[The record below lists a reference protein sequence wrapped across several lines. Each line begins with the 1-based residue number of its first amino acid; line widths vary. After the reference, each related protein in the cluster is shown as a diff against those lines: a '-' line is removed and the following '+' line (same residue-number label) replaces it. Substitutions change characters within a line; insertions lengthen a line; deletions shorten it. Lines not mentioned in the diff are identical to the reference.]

1 MKKTFFFFL
10 FLCLVLQKISAQDYY
25 FRHLQVENG
34 LSHNTITSS
43 IQDHRGF
50 MWFGTKDGLNRFDGY
65 NFKTFK
71 NQPNLKNSLGSNFI
85 RTLHEYQ
92 NYIWVGTDNGLYKY
106 NEELENFESVK
117 ASIGKPVLDI
127 TDDNK
132 GNLWFIAA
140 GILYKLPIPDQ
151 PDETKLKS
159 FQLDYVEYLMKDK
172 NGVIW
177 TSSQDHLYKFSE
189 KENQFLPVKLY
200 HKPSNDFPF
209 IITALHPFD
218 SSSVLLGTKYHGA
231 LSYNYTTKELV
242 PLFPENENPLYIRD
256 FAFKNK
262 EELWLATESGLY
274 IYNIPAHSYTNL
286 KKSYNNPYAISD
298 NALYSFTIDKEGGVW
313 IGTYFGGINYYST
326 PFTPF
331 KKYFPMVG
339 ENSISGNAVRE
350 IHEDKYGKLWIG
362 TEDAG
367 LNRFDSKT
375 EKFFRIPQKNLSY
388 YNIHGMLPLD
398 DELWVGT
405 FEHGLDILDIKTG
418 KRIRHYDTDNT
429 NGALK
434 SDFILD
440 IFQSES
446 NHLYILTSLGIY
458 EYLKNE
464 DRFITVSGFP
474 STHHYSYIEEDK
486 NGTLWAGTYWDGL
499 FYYNPST
506 GEHGVY
512 KHENDKEKSLSSNV
526 INGVYTDSSN
536 RLWITTENGLNLYN
550 RETENFTRFT
560 TKEGL
565 ASNVIYSILEDDHHN
580 LWISTSAGI
589 VNFDPVTHE
598 TKTYTKAN
606 GLLSDQFN
614 YSSAYKDEDGTM
626 YFGSVYGMI
635 SFDPDSFTSNSYNA
649 PILFTQMQ
657 INNKD
662 VDVNAKDSPLDK
674 SVNFTEEIELNH
686 HQNSFSLEFAN
697 LTFTAPQMTE
707 YWYRM
712 KGLNENW
719 IYLGKDHKVY
729 FTELPAGDYQL
740 QVKSKNAHGS
750 WNKQTANLG
759 IAVLPPIWLSKWAY
773 LIYTLLFVGFLWY
786 LLRYY
791 HRYNQNKN
799 RRKFQALQVQQ
810 EKEIYQAKIQFFT
823 NIAHEIRTPLTLI
836 KAPLEKLL
844 KTSIQQLEVRENVEI
859 MERNTTRLLD
869 LVNQLLD
876 FRKTET
882 KALKL
887 TFVEVD
893 IVKLLKDTQLRFKPA
908 IEEKNIDFTVRCDT
922 DSLPAFADKE
932 GLNKILSNLFNNAIK
947 YGEKKVIVSLDHQA
961 EDYFTIKVEN
971 DGEIIPDSL
980 SQKIFEPFFRV
991 NENESG
997 AGTGIGLSL
1006 AYSLAQLH
1014 NGELKLKKD
1023 NPDSNTFELK
1033 LPIHQEREFQ
1043 LHSSPQHHNG
1053 KAVQD
1058 IHESNTSAEKV
1069 SILVV
1074 EDSEELLDFLYR
1086 EFQSCYKVF
1095 KAENG
1100 QKALKI
1106 LKEQSIQLVISD
1118 VSMPVMDGHLLCE
1131 TIKTNLEFSHIPVV
1145 LLTAKN
1151 ALQSK
1156 IEGLESGADA
1166 YVTKPFS
1173 IEYLKAQAH
1182 TLIQNRK
1189 NIMNYFASTPLSH
1202 IKSIANTKT
1211 DKDFIEKLE
1220 EIIYNNMANTDL
1232 NVDVLADIMN
1242 MSRSTLYRKI
1252 KDLSSLSPNELINI
1266 SRLKKA
1272 AELLATREYK
1282 IFEVAEKVGYK
1293 SQNSLGRNF
1302 QKQFHMTPTEY
1313 MNSSEKQHP
1322 HK

>member
-10 FLCLVLQKISAQDYY
+10 FLVIAASHTQAQDYY

-71 NQPNLKNSLGSNFI
+71 NRSDFENSLGSNFI

-92 NYIWVGTDNGLYKY
+92 NNIWVGTDNGLYRY
-106 NEELENFESVK
+106 NEEVEDFELVK
-117 ASIGKPVLDI
+117 ATINKPILDI
-127 TDDNK
+127 ANDNN
-132 GNLWFIAA
+132 GNLWYIAA
-140 GILYKLPIPDQ
+140 GVLYKLPVKGHAS
-151 PDETKLKS
+151 ETEMTS
-159 FQLDYVEYLMKDK
+159 FGLDYVEYLMQDK
-172 NGVIW
+172 KGHIW
-177 TSSQDHLYKFSE
+177 VSSHDRLFKYSEGENLFTPIQLKYITST
-189 KENQFLPVKLY
+189 
-200 HKPSNDFPF
+200 DFPL
-209 IITALHPFD
+209 IITALHPAD
-218 SSSVLLGTKYHGA
+218 SSTLLIGTKYHGA
-231 LSYNYTTKELV
+231 LSYDYTTKELAS
-242 PLFPENENPLYIRD
+242 LFSENESPLYVRD
-256 FAFKNK
+256 FAFRNK
-262 EELWLATESGLY
+262 KELWMATESGLY
-274 IYNIPAHSYTNL
+274 IYNLSRHTYINL
-286 KKSYNNPYAISD
+286 KKSYNNPYALSD
-298 NALYSFTIDKEGGVW
+298 NALYSLTVDKEGGVW
-313 IGTYFGGINYYST
+313 IGTYFGGVNYYSK

-331 KKYFPMVG
+331 NKYFPMVG

-350 IHEDKYGKLWIG
+350 IHKDKYGKLWIG

-367 LNRFDSKT
+367 LNRFDVETK
-375 EKFFRIPQKNLSY
+375 KFTRIPQKNLSY
-388 YNIHGMLPLD
+388 YNIHGILPID
-398 DELWVGT
+398 NELWVGT
-405 FEHGLDILDIKTG
+405 FEHGLDVLDLKTG
-418 KRIRHYDTDNT
+418 NRIRHYDTENS
-429 NGALK
+429 GLK

-440 IFQSES
+440 IFISKS

-458 EYLKNE
+458 EYLKK
-464 DRFITVSGFP
+464 DDHFVTVSGFP
-474 STHHYSYIEEDK
+474 ATHHYSYIEEDK

-499 FYYNPST
+499 FYYDPST
-506 GEHGVY
+506 GEHGVFTH
-512 KHENDKEKSLSSNV
+512 KNDNEKSLSSNV
-526 INGVYTDSSN
+526 INGIYRDSSN

-565 ASNVIYSILEDDHHN
+565 ASNVTYSILEDDHQN

-589 VNFDPVTHE
+589 VKFDPETHE

-635 SFDPDSFTSNSYNA
+635 SFDPQSFSSNSYNA

-662 VDVNAKDSPLDK
+662 VDVNGKDSPLDK
-674 SVNFTEEIELNH
+674 SVNFIDEIELNH
-686 HQNSFSLEFAN
+686 QQNSFSLEFAN
-697 LTFTAPQMTE
+697 LTYTAPQMTE

-712 KGLNENW
+712 KGLNDDW
-719 IYLGKDHKVY
+719 IYLGKEHKVY
-729 FTELPAGDYQL
+729 FTELSAGDYNL

-750 WNKQTANLG
+750 WNKQTANLA
-759 IAVLPPIWLSKWAY
+759 ISVLPPIWLSKWAY
-773 LIYTLLFVGFLWY
+773 LIYTFLILGFLWY

-791 HRYNQNKN
+791 HRYNQNKT

-844 KTSIQQLEVRENVEI
+844 KTSIQQLEFRENVEI
-859 MERNTTRLLD
+859 MERNTNRLLD

-893 IVKLLKDTQLRFKPA
+893 IVKLLKDIKLRFKPA
-908 IEEKNIDFTVRCDT
+908 IEEKNIDFKVQCDT
-922 DSLPAFADKE
+922 VSLPAFADKE
-932 GLNKILSNLFNNAIK
+932 ALNKILSNLFNNAIK
-947 YGEKKVIVSLDHQA
+947 YGEKEVIVSLDHQDK
-961 EDYFTIKVEN
+961 DYYTIKIEN

-980 SQKIFEPFFRV
+980 SHKIFEPFFRI
-991 NENESG
+991 NENESR

-1014 NGELKLKKD
+1014 NGELKLKKE
-1023 NPDSNTFELK
+1023 NHGFNTFVLK
-1033 LPIHQEREFQ
+1033 LPVHQEKEFQ
-1043 LHSSPQHHNG
+1043 LHSSRELPNG
-1053 KAVQD
+1053 KATQVIQ
-1058 IHESNTSAEKV
+1058 EPNTSAERV

-1086 EFQSCYKVF
+1086 EFQSNYKVF

-1100 QKALKI
+1100 QKAIEVLR
-1106 LKEQSIQLVISD
+1106 EQNIQLVISD
-1118 VSMPVMDGHLLCE
+1118 VSMPVMDGQLLCE
-1131 TIKTNLEFSHIPVV
+1131 TIKTNLEFSHIPVI

-1156 IEGLESGADA
+1156 IEGLESGADV

-1182 TLIQNRK
+1182 TLILNRK

-1211 DKDFIEKLE
+1211 DKDFLEKLE
-1220 EIIYNNMANTDL
+1220 ETIYTNMANTNL

-1302 QKQFHMTPTEY
+1302 QKQFNMTPTEY
-1313 MNSSEKQHP
+1313 MSSSEKKLP
-1322 HK
+1322 HQ